1 MSDPEQTA
9 ASTAAHPDSCFIQGQ
24 NTSVAPTL
32 SGHDSEGQPDAETT
46 ELRLQ
51 TARREALDACTK
63 LQASMTS
70 SAQQHEQRL
79 AETQAEVQEA
89 TGAAQH
95 AQAAEAEATA
105 AADKAA
111 ASSAAVETARA
122 DATAAA
128 QRCQQ
133 VFDTSINAINGARR
147 ELSTRM
153 QHTIKEQILAA
164 VRCEVTAATQQS
176 PANWQSLQSVATD
189 ARKLLEGVDQ
199 EIRNSMDSAVQ
210 STKAEIVSAAVEAA
224 VAATAVQ
231 RLGAADQAGTS
242 QGTWQRHGVPDLA
255 TTAKEEALHNINLA
269 EQRAL
274 SSVDAKASHGVLIV
288 QDAIQKGSSLL
299 RRFALQNT
307 QRLRSQPELQHPLM
321 TSYQNQ
327 GMQAT
332 AAADPHQASATFLQP
347 VSQASVLPGASMRI

>member
-1 MSDPEQTA
+1 
-9 ASTAAHPDSCFIQGQ
+9 
-24 NTSVAPTL
+24 
-32 SGHDSEGQPDAETT
+32 
-46 ELRLQ
+46 
-51 TARREALDACTK
+51 
-63 LQASMTS
+63 MTS

-199 EIRNSMDSAVQ
+199 EIRNSVDSAVQ

-242 QGTWQRHGVPDLA
+242 QVKH
-255 TTAKEEALHNINLA
+255 
-269 EQRAL
+269 
-274 SSVDAKASHGVLIV
+274 
-288 QDAIQKGSSLL
+288 
-299 RRFALQNT
+299 
-307 QRLRSQPELQHPLM
+307 SQTH
-321 TSYQNQ
+321 
-327 GMQAT
+327 
-332 AAADPHQASATFLQP
+332 
-347 VSQASVLPGASMRI
+347 